1 MPFCINVN
9 SSEYQ
14 ILKKKSGISDE
25 FKLKTYCRLFLNK
38 YGRFPY
44 VDEIVGSNSEPAL
57 REKLDMS
64 ENGTSVDNLLQA
76 TGAQSVQ
83 EANIKLNDEYRDLEI
98 EVTPIQDEAYIEIT
112 HRPTINNFEE
122 EVVEYDDTTNSQA
135 LLTEVIDKLS
145 RLYGINI
152 IATTTDELMSD
163 EWVDLVRDAKN
174 TSAFIYNG
182 NIYINTDVADIDA
195 PLHEM
200 MHLFF
205 GSIRFTNPE
214 LYTQLLQIPQNFADY
229 NLMIRTFK
237 DRTQNDINEEILVN
251 EFAKYLVGK
260 ESQLNGI
267 DLTTQHEIFY
277 NMNRVLDSVLM
288 GQDSVNVID
297 ISEIGDMSLRD
308 LAKKVRSS
316 VLNNSFKGTLDD
328 NSIHRI
334 AMNTKS
340 DLLREGKL
348 QEYCS

>member
-1 MPFCINVN
+1 MPSCINTS

-14 ILKKKSGISDE
+14 ILKKKSGISD

-44 VDEIVGSNSEPAL
+44 VDEIAGSNSEPAL
-57 REKLDMS
+57 RERLDMS
-64 ENGTSVDNLLQA
+64 ENGTTIDNLLEA
-76 TGAQSVQ
+76 TGTQSVE
-83 EANIKLNDEYRDLEI
+83 EANIALNNEYRDLEI
-98 EVTPIQDEAYIEIT
+98 EVTPIQDEACIEIT
-112 HRPTINNFEE
+112 HRPTVNNFEE
-122 EVVEYDDTTNSQA
+122 EVVEYDNDVNSEA
-135 LLTEVIDKLS
+135 LLTEVLDKLS

-163 EWVDLVRDAKN
+163 EWSDLIKDAKN

-182 NIYINTDVADIDA
+182 NIYINTQVADIDA

-214 LYTQLLQIPQNFADY
+214 LYTRLLQIPQNFKSYD
-229 NLMIRTFK
+229 LMIRTFK
-237 DRTQNDINEEILVN
+237 NRTQNDINEEILVN
-251 EFAKYLVGK
+251 EFAKYLVGQ
-260 ESQLNGI
+260 ESQLDGI
-267 DLTTQHEIFY
+267 DEATQHEIFY

-288 GQDSVNVID
+288 GQDSVNVMDASD
-297 ISEIGDMSLRD
+297 IVNMSLKD

-328 NSIHRI
+328 NTVHRI

-340 DLLREGKL
+340 DLMKEGKL